1 LNDPQAARRL
11 ARMTL
16 RLRLRAAA
24 VPLALLAL
32 LGCSANDDL
41 PNPYRTLT
49 GWMQAPAGRTLGSM
63 SMVDVAPD
71 GTLWIAERCG
81 ENDCLPHYDV
91 DPVLHVGADGEW
103 LGAFGAGLFAW
114 PHGIYVD
121 RDANVWVTDAR
132 GGDDRGH
139 QVIKFA
145 PDGRELLRLGTS
157 AHAGDGP
164 THFNGPTDVVV
175 AANGNV
181 FVSDGH
187 EAMSNNRIVKFA
199 RDGTFIKD
207 WGGTGSAPG
216 QFIVPH
222 ALALDSQ
229 GRLFVGDR
237 SNNRIQILTTDG
249 KFITEWTQFSRPS
262 GIAIDKNDMI
272 FDQDGMFL
280 DAWTQF
286 GRPSGIHIAP
296 DDTLYVSDNQSNEE
310 RHAGWPR
317 GIYVGSAKDGT
328 VTAFIPDPE
337 FDPTRAQETGAH
349 GLAAD
354 AAGAI
359 YGAEVYSQSVK
370 KYVR

>member
-1 LNDPQAARRL
+1 
-11 ARMTL
+11 MTAL
-16 RLRLRAAA
+16 PCSRAAA
-24 VPLALLAL
+24 AALAL
-32 LGCSANDDL
+32 LGLTSCSRDL
-41 PNPYRTLT
+41 PNPYRTIAGLI
-49 GWMQAPAGRTLGSM
+49 QAPEGRVLGSI

-81 ENDCLPHYDV
+81 ANDCLENGDV
-91 DPVLHVGADGEW
+91 DPILHVGADGQW
-103 LGAFGAGLFAW
+103 LGAFGSNLFAW

-121 RDANVWVTDAR
+121 ADGNVWVTDAR

-139 QVIKFA
+139 QVIKFS
-145 PDGRELLRLGTS
+145 PDGRELFRLGAS
-157 AHAGDGP
+157 ARAGDGP

-187 EAMSNNRIVKFA
+187 EPVSNNRIVKFA
-199 RDGTFIKD
+199 SDGTYIKE
-207 WGGTGSAPG
+207 WGGTGSEPG
-216 QFIVPH
+216 QFLVPH
-222 ALALDSQ
+222 ALALDAQ
-229 GRLFVGDR
+229 GRLFVADR
-237 SNNRIQILTTDG
+237 DNNRIQI
-249 KFITEWTQFSRPS
+249 
-262 GIAIDKNDMI
+262 
-272 FDQDGMFL
+272 FDQDGNLL

-286 GRPSGIHIAP
+286 GRPSGLHISA
-296 DDTLYVSDNQSNEE
+296 DDTLYVSDNQSNDE

-317 GIYVGSAKDGT
+317 GIYVGSAKDGS
-328 VTAFIPDPE
+328 VSAFIPDPE
-337 FDPTRAQETGAH
+337 FDPKRAQETGAH

>member
-1 LNDPQAARRL
+1 MTRLPDPP
-11 ARMTL
+11 
-16 RLRLRAAA
+16 AAA
-24 VPLALLAL
+24 AAALAL
-32 LGCSANDDL
+32 LGLASCSREAQP
-41 PNPYRTLT
+41 PNPYNTIAGLI
-49 GWMQAPAGRTLGSM
+49 QAPADRTLGSI

-81 ENDCLPHYDV
+81 ANDCLANAYV
-91 DPVLHVGADGEW
+91 DPILHVSAEGQW
-103 LGAFGAGLFAW
+103 LGAFGSNLFAW

-121 RDANVWVTDAR
+121 HDGNVWVTDAR

-145 PDGRELLRLGTS
+145 PDGRELLRLGAS
-157 AHAGDGP
+157 GRAGDGP

-187 EAMSNNRIVKFA
+187 ETMSNNRIVKLA
-199 RDGTFIKD
+199 ADGTFIKE
-207 WGGTGSAPG
+207 WGGTGSEPG
-216 QFIVPH
+216 QFLVPH

-229 GRLFVGDR
+229 GRLFVADR
-237 SNNRIQILTTDG
+237 DNNRIQI
-249 KFITEWTQFSRPS
+249 
-262 GIAIDKNDMI
+262 
-272 FDQDGMFL
+272 FDQDGNFL
-280 DAWTQF
+280 DEWTQF
-286 GRPSGIHIAP
+286 GRPSGIHIAA
-296 DDTLYVSDNQSNEE
+296 DDTLYVSDNQSNDE
-310 RHAGWPR
+310 RHPGWPR
-317 GIYVGSAKDGT
+317 GIYVGSAKDGS
-328 VTAFIPDPE
+328 VSAFIPDPE
-337 FDPTRAQETGAH
+337 FDPAQAQETGAH

>member
-1 LNDPQAARRL
+1 MNARPRS
-11 ARMTL
+11 
-16 RLRLRAAA
+16 RAALGA
-24 VPLALLAL
+24 LASLPLF
-32 LGCSANDDL
+32 GCSDGDL
-41 PNPYRTLT
+41 PNPYRTLP
-49 GWMQAPAGRTLGSM
+49 GFLQAPAGRTLGSM

-81 ENDCLPHYDV
+81 ENNCLGRDDV
-91 DPVLHVGADGEW
+91 DPILHVGADGEW

-114 PHGIYVD
+114 PHGVYVD
-121 RDANVWVTDAR
+121 RDGSVWVTDAR

-145 PDGRELLRLGTS
+145 PDGRELLRLGTGAS
-157 AHAGDGP
+157 AGGGP

-175 AANGNV
+175 AANGDV

-207 WGGTGSAPG
+207 WGGTGSEPG

-229 GRLFVGDR
+229 GRLFVADR
-237 SNNRIQILTTDG
+237 DNNRIQI
-249 KFITEWTQFSRPS
+249 
-262 GIAIDKNDMI
+262 
-272 FDQDGMFL
+272 FDQDGNFIA
-280 DAWTQF
+280 AWTQF
-286 GRPSGIHIAP
+286 GRPSGIHIAA
-296 DDTLYVSDNQSNEE
+296 DDTLYVSDNQSNDE
-310 RHAGWPR
+310 RHPGWPR
-317 GIYVGSAKDGT
+317 GIYVGSARDGT
-328 VTAFIPDPE
+328 VQAFIPDPE
-337 FDPTRAQETGAH
+337 FDPARAQETGAH

-354 AAGAI
+354 DAGTI

>member
-1 LNDPQAARRL
+1 MGARRCS
-11 ARMTL
+11 
-16 RLRLRAAA
+16 RAAA
-24 VPLALLAL
+24 AAALACLSL
-32 LGCSANDDL
+32 LGCSGGDV
-41 PNPYRTLT
+41 PNPYRTIT
-49 GWMQAPAGRTLGSM
+49 GLVQAPAGRTLGSM

-81 ENDCLPHYDV
+81 ENNCLGHDDV
-91 DPVLHVGADGEW
+91 DPILHVSADGEW
-103 LGAFGAGLFAW
+103 LGAFGSNLFAW

-121 RDANVWVTDAR
+121 GDGNVWVTDAR

-139 QVIKFA
+139 QVIKFS

-157 AHAGDGP
+157 AHADDGP

-187 EAMSNNRIVKFA
+187 EAVSNNRIMKFA
-199 RDGTFIKD
+199 RDGTFVKE
-207 WGGTGSAPG
+207 WGGTGSEPG

-229 GRLFVGDR
+229 GRLFVADR
-237 SNNRIQILTTDG
+237 DNNRIQI
-249 KFITEWTQFSRPS
+249 
-262 GIAIDKNDMI
+262 
-272 FDQDGMFL
+272 FDQDGNFL

-286 GRPSGIHIAP
+286 GRPSGIHIAA
-296 DDTLYVSDNQSNEE
+296 DDTLYVSDNQSNDE
-310 RHAGWPR
+310 RHRGWLR
-317 GIYVGSAKDGT
+317 GIYVGSAKDGS
-328 VTAFIPDPE
+328 VSAFIPDPE

>member
-1 LNDPQAARRL
+1 
-11 ARMTL
+11 MTTSFSA
-16 RLRLRAAA
+16 RAAIA
-24 VPLALLAL
+24 SGIAL
-32 LGCSANDDL
+32 LGLLACSRET
-41 PNPYRTLT
+41 PNPYRTVA

-63 SMVDVAPD
+63 SMVDVARD

-81 ENDCLPHYDV
+81 ENNCLGHDEI
-91 DPVLHVGADGEW
+91 DPILHVGADGEW
-103 LGAFGAGLFAW
+103 LGAFGSGIFAW

-121 RDANVWVTDAR
+121 AEGNLWVTDAR

-139 QVIKFA
+139 QVIKFS
-145 PDGRELLRLGTS
+145 PDGRELLRLGTA

-175 AANGNV
+175 APNGDV

-199 RDGTFIKD
+199 RDGTYIKE
-207 WGGTGSAPG
+207 WGGSGSAPG
-216 QFIVPH
+216 QFLVPH
-222 ALALDSQ
+222 ALALDSA
-229 GRLFVGDR
+229 GRLFVADR
-237 SNNRIQILTTDG
+237 DNNRIQI
-249 KFITEWTQFSRPS
+249 
-262 GIAIDKNDMI
+262 
-272 FDQDGMFL
+272 FDQDGTFL
-280 DAWTQF
+280 LAWQQF
-286 GRPSGIHIAP
+286 GRPSGMHIAA

-328 VTAFIPDPE
+328 VRAFIPDPE

-354 AAGAI
+354 TAGTI
-359 YGAEVYSQSVK
+359 YGAEVYSLSVK

>member
-1 LNDPQAARRL
+1 MNARRCS
-11 ARMTL
+11 
-16 RLRLRAAA
+16 RAAA
-24 VPLALLAL
+24 AAVLASLSL
-32 LGCSANDDL
+32 LGCSDAEL

-49 GWMQAPAGRTLGSM
+49 GLLQAPAGRTLGSM
-63 SMVDVAPD
+63 SMVDVARD

-81 ENDCLPHYDV
+81 ENNCLGHDDI

-114 PHGIYVD
+114 PHGVYVD
-121 RDANVWVTDAR
+121 ADGNVWVTDAR

-139 QVIKFA
+139 QVIKFS
-145 PDGRELLRLGTS
+145 PDGRELLRLGTG
-157 AHAGDGP
+157 ARAGDGP

-175 AANGNV
+175 AANGDV

-199 RDGTFIKD
+199 RDGTFIKE
-207 WGGTGSAPG
+207 WGGTGSEPG
-216 QFIVPH
+216 RFIVPH

-229 GRLFVGDR
+229 GRLFVADR
-237 SNNRIQILTTDG
+237 DNNRIQI
-249 KFITEWTQFSRPS
+249 
-262 GIAIDKNDMI
+262 
-272 FDQDGMFL
+272 FDQDGNFL

-286 GRPSGIHIAP
+286 GRPSGIHIAA
-296 DDTLYVSDNQSNEE
+296 DDTLYVSDNQSNDE
-310 RHAGWPR
+310 RNRGWPR
-317 GIYVGSAKDGT
+317 GIYVGSARDGS
-328 VTAFIPDPE
+328 VSAFIPDPE

-354 AAGAI
+354 SAGTI